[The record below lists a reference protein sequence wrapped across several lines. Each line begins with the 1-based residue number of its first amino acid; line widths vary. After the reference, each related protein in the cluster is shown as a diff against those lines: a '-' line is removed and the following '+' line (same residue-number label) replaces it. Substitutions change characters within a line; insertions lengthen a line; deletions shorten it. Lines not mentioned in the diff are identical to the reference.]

1 MAQERI
7 LIVDDDVDTL
17 KLVGLMLQRQGYQ
30 IVVASSGPK
39 ALALVQEEP
48 PDLILL
54 DVMMPEMDG
63 FEVARRLRSD
73 PKTADIPILMFTAK
87 SQVEDKLAGFDAG
100 ADDYLTKPAHPAEL
114 LARVKKLL
122 RRGRETG
129 ALMGS
134 DEGGP
139 RAWTIGVLGVK
150 GGLGVSSLVLNL
162 GLMLHQESKSDVIVA
177 ELRPGQGTM
186 AMELGYPTSGGLEK
200 LLSKPATDLTSAGI
214 DREMVTYIPG
224 VRYLLS
230 AFDPAAAKGVENVA
244 GMERIT
250 RHVRRSAHYA
260 VLDLGPVGQAH
271 LPTLL
276 PLCDEILLV
285 VDGMP
290 GTVKMGKLAIDYL
303 LRQGVGHG
311 LLSAV
316 LLNRV
321 RSDLQIPWTE
331 IQSRLN
337 IPVATVI
344 PPAPELAYQS
354 HDRSSPMVL
363 LQPQSLVA
371 AQLGKLVRQQI
382 EKAKGVA

>member
-100 ADDYLTKPAHPAEL
+100 VDDYLTKPAHPAEL

-134 DEGGP
+134 DESGP

-150 GGLGVSSLVLNL
+150 GGLGVSSLALNL

-200 LLSKPATDLTSAGI
+200 LLSKQAADLTSADI
-214 DREMVTYIPG
+214 DREMMTYIPG

-230 AFDPAAAKGVENVA
+230 AFDPAAAKRVENVA

-250 RHVRRSAHYA
+250 RHVRRSGHYV

-271 LPTLL
+271 LPALL
-276 PLCDEILLV
+276 PLCNEILLV
-285 VDGMP
+285 VDSTP

-311 LLSAV
+311 LLNAV

-331 IQSRLN
+331 IQNRLN

-354 HDRSSPMVL
+354 YDRSSPMVL

-382 EKAKGVA
+382 EKAKGGA